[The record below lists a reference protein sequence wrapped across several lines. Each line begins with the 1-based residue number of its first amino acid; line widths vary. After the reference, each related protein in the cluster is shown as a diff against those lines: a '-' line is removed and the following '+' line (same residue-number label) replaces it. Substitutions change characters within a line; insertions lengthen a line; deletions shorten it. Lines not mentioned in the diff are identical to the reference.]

1 MKTPICS
8 IDLKSGFLC
17 SRCQEKLDKGLITQL
32 DIDIAKELLSF
43 EDKTPSLKEVD
54 FKRAVDTGSMI
65 IVIVGQG
72 NIPDALE
79 SKGKIVK
86 ELEKRFNKKIRVL
99 EENSNIRRTIED
111 LVTPAILLGINTLW
125 LPDGSLEK
133 KVRLSLNDS
142 KRLPTDIQVIE
153 ETVKSLT
160 GERIRI
166 VFE

>member
-32 DIDIAKELLSF
+32 DIDMAKELLSF
-43 EDKTPSLKEVD
+43 EDKTPGLKEVD

-65 IVIVGQG
+65 VVIVGQG
-72 NIPDALE
+72 NLPDALE
-79 SKGKIVK
+79 SKGRIVK

-99 EENSNIRRTIED
+99 GENSNIRRTIED

-133 KVRLSLNDS
+133 KVRLSLNDP
-142 KRLPTDIQVIE
+142 KKLPTDIRVIE